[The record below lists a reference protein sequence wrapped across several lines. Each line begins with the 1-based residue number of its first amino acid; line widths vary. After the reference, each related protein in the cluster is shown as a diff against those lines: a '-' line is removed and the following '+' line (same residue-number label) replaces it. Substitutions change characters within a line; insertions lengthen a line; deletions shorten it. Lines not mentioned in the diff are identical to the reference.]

1 MMDLRPGISLTKTTS
16 TCRFSELR
24 LQLVNRKLSPSA
36 LKTVLMPHSINP
48 GDAFFIYFNKI

>member
-1 MMDLRPGISLTKTTS
+1 MMDLRARDFVDKDYKHLPV
-16 TCRFSELR
+16 LR
-24 LQLVNRKLSPSA
+24 AALAARQSKASPSA